1 MRLVELPVLPSEP
14 RCPAARAIAGAC
26 AAEQGV
32 VCVVMQHD
40 HEDDPGLG
48 MSAAQ
53 TGFVHHE
60 ATGGVFLTVKSDP
73 STVTKFC
80 HGDAIPVLDDEDV
93 AGGRASYT
101 YCPTWQAEKAR
112 IWEGRDDL
120 LPSVPD
126 PEPVAHGV
134 TASSEDDPW
143 AAARDVELLAS

>member
-1 MRLVELPVLPSEP
+1 MRRVDCSACPS
-14 RCPAARAIAGAC
+14 CPAALPIAGAC

-32 VCVVMQHD
+32 VCRVMQRD

-48 MSAAQ
+48 MSAAAS
-53 TGFVHHE
+53 GFIQHE

-80 HGDAIPVLDDEDV
+80 HGDALPVLDEDDV

-112 IWEGRDDL
+112 IADGRDEL
-120 LPSVPD
+120 LGEPE
-126 PEPVAHGV
+126 PEPVAAGV
-134 TASSEDDPW
+134 TQDSREDPF
-143 AAARDVELLAS
+143 AAARDLELLAS